1 MYPDVHVAQDSL
13 PGISTDPAGHAAS
26 KALTTAPLFV
36 PVLATHEYVDDSA
49 ETLGITNP
57 DGQVCARAVIVGG
70 GVGADPFNCPVIAH
84 AVGN

>member
-1 MYPDVHVAQDSL
+1 M
-13 PGISTDPAGHAAS
+13 
-26 KALTTAPLFV
+26 FV